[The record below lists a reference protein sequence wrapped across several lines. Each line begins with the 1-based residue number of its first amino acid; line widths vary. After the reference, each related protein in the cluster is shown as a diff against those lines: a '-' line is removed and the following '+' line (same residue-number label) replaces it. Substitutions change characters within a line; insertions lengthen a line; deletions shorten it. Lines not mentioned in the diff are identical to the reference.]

1 MSTVVSTLKEVTFV
15 DVMMDM
21 SSMMP
26 LIVLVSRSNVT
37 GCSMELMQCHFLKP
51 APLVMF
57 VW

>member
-26 LIVLVSRSNVT
+26 LIVLVS
-37 GCSMELMQCHFLKP
+37 
-51 APLVMF
+51 
-57 VW
+57 